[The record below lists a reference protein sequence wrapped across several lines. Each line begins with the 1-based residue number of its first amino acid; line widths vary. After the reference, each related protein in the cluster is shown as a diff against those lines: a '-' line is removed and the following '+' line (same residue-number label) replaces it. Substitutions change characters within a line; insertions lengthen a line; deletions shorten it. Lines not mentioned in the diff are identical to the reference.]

1 MACSV
6 DHLKK
11 VPTQGFPL
19 MDELYGRQVAEKTHQ
34 QAPLRRNQD
43 HYHHHQKLVPHHYVY
58 HGPQAVTVVQQP
70 VTGSYHQIQNNQ
82 NHEKCHHVL
91 QDDKVNEIIPFH
103 FYEYVAF
110 QE

>member
-1 MACSV
+1 MACSI

-19 MDELYGRQVAEKTHQ
+19 MDELYGRQLAEKTHR
-34 QAPLRRNQD
+34 QAPLPRNQD

-82 NHEKCHHVL
+82 THEKW
-91 QDDKVNEIIPFH
+91 
-103 FYEYVAF
+103 YVC
-110 QE
+110 QVSQGPICINKYH